1 MASQRQTKAQAGAVS
16 AGMGVSPIASPGP
29 SERRYALVVA
39 SFLAVVYSFNF
50 MDRQIMSILQEPIRH
65 EMGLSDTQLGLLTGA
80 SFAIFYTTF
89 GIPVAWLADR
99 ANRIGIMSVAC
110 AVWSLAT
117 AGCGLTRSFAQLAVA
132 RVIVGAGEAGGSP
145 PSYSVI
151 SDYFPPHRR
160 ATGLAIY
167 SLGVPIGSALGIAL
181 GGWIAVHHGWRAA
194 FVVVGLPG
202 LALALLMP
210 IVVREPERGR
220 LDPRADAAVDHAVA
234 PALPQVIATLARNPT
249 LRIVAVSSG
258 LSAFVGY
265 AMLSWNPSFLERIKG
280 MGLGEVA
287 HWYSLVLGLTGIV
300 GTFGAGRLVD
310 RLGRRDLRWYGWVPA
325 AAFALGLPAFFG
337 LLWAPDWRWA
347 MGFLTVLGLL
357 SNMYLAPA
365 LAVVQNV
372 AHPSQRTVAGAA
384 LLFVLNLIGLGGG
397 PVFVGL
403 VSDLATKHHAAQPL
417 LIGYWAL
424 APVIGLTIVCHL
436 RAAASMAREPGE
448 AM

>member
-1 MASQRQTKAQAGAVS
+1 
-16 AGMGVSPIASPGP
+16 
-29 SERRYALVVA
+29 
-39 SFLAVVYSFNF
+39 
-50 MDRQIMSILQEPIRH
+50 
-65 EMGLSDTQLGLLTGA
+65 
-80 SFAIFYTTF
+80 
-89 GIPVAWLADR
+89 
-99 ANRIGIMSVAC
+99 
-110 AVWSLAT
+110 
-117 AGCGLTRSFAQLAVA
+117 
-132 RVIVGAGEAGGSP
+132 
-145 PSYSVI
+145 VI
-151 SDYFPPHRR
+151 SDYFPPNRR
-160 ATGLAIY
+160 GTGLAIY

-210 IVVREPERGR
+210 LLVREPRRGR
-220 LDPRADAAVDHAVA
+220 LDPHAGDVADHAA
-234 PALPQVIATLARNPT
+234 PPSLMQVIATLARNRT
-249 LRIVAVSSG
+249 LRIVALSSG

-280 MGLGEVA
+280 MSLGEVA

-300 GTFGAGRLVD
+300 GTFGAGRMVD
-310 RLGRRDLRWYGWVPA
+310 RLGRRDPRWYGWVPA
-325 AAFALGLPAFFG
+325 IAFALGLPAFLG

-403 VSDLATKHHAAQPL
+403 VSDLATAHHAAHPL
-417 LIGYWAL
+417 LVGYWAL
-424 APVIGLTIVCHL
+424 VPIILVTIACHL
-436 RAAASMAREPGE
+436 RAAASMGRDDDRG
-448 AM
+448 